1 MQRHKLLV
9 RSLLTGIT
17 LLNLAQIPK
26 VLAETTWVQSGPHGA
41 IQIVDSDR
49 LPIGATKL
57 PHSSGLGS
65 PKLVMR
71 GSHGAFQLTNN
82 EKMTG
87 QKMTES
93 QPSALQRTGM
103 TPQYR
108 SQQNRTKSQS
118 ANRLNA
124 EELLKITDP
133 LI

>member
-17 LLNLAQIPK
+17 LLNLTQIPK

-41 IQIVDSDR
+41 IQIVDSDQ

-57 PHSSGLGS
+57 PHSSRLGS

-82 EKMTG
+82 E
-87 QKMTES
+87 KMTES